1 MWDTTSNMGAMTQT
15 SVHMNTDGFTE
26 YTERPSQTR
35 FIQFQDSLITPV
47 WRNIQIQHIKK
58 ERRDHVQREKL
69 KSVCKHLRV

>member
-35 FIQFQDSLITPV
+35 FIQFQDSLMTPV
-47 WRNIQIQHIKK
+47 WRNIQIQHI
-58 ERRDHVQREKL
+58 
-69 KSVCKHLRV
+69 

>member
-35 FIQFQDSLITPV
+35 FIQFQDSLMTPV

-58 ERRDHVQREKL
+58 ETWSCAAGEAEECL
-69 KSVCKHLRV
+69 